1 MSSKFTASNDGTGSS
16 HGSSAQ
22 QGTLSSHDTVR
33 TPQNEN
39 KLGTSILAFVV
50 CIALFLGAVYSL
62 SFLTLDNPWPM
73 AVCIVLFALAFW
85 VPQSILGRSD
95 SAGEH

>member
-1 MSSKFTASNDGTGSS
+1 MSSNTTK
-16 HGSSAQ
+16 
-22 QGTLSSHDTVR
+22 

-39 KLGTSILAFVV
+39 SLVSSIAIFAVMIV
-50 CIALFLGAVYSL
+50 LFLASVYSL

-73 AVCIVLFALAFW
+73 AVCLGLFALAFW
-85 VPQSILGRSD
+85 IPQTILGRSD

>member
-1 MSSKFTASNDGTGSS
+1 MSSKITASSQ
-16 HGSSAQ
+16 GSSAQ
-22 QGTLSSHDTVR
+22 EETIQ

-39 KLGTSILAFVV
+39 KLGTSILLFVV
-50 CIALFLGAVYSL
+50 MIGLFLGAVYSL

-73 AVCIVLFALAFW
+73 AVCLGLFALAFW
-85 VPQSILGRSD
+85 IPQSILGRSD

>member
-1 MSSKFTASNDGTGSS
+1 MSSKITASNQDSTSN
-16 HGSSAQ
+16 
-22 QGTLSSHDTVR
+22 QGTVR

-39 KLGTSILAFVV
+39 KLSGSIVLFAIIMV
-50 CIALFLGAVYSL
+50 LFLGAVYSL

-73 AVCIVLFALAFW
+73 AVCLGLFALAFW
-85 VPQSILGRSD
+85 IPQTILGRSD